1 MTEATTKL
9 LAAVSEAGG
18 GPWGKD
24 KGLTEPDLLVWLG
37 LPHNRVQE
45 LKEKLNQ
52 RGREIARMAEF
63 EEDKLY
69 ATPEHP
75 EVNADISRSQISFE
89 TFKFGS
95 TQPNLSGFPRLK

>member
-45 LKEKLNQ
+45 LKEKLNR

-75 EVNADISRSQISFE
+75 EVNADISRLQISFE